1 MQAETVEDRA
11 RARHR
16 MERELRRLEGLA
28 GRKRVRRR
36 ILRALRGTAGA
47 AATFGALVKL
57 KLVGTLAG
65 KAAIALAVG
74 LGLAWPTLVIG
85 IIGLVGI
92 VLALLSLF
100 SGEGGPHSFDC
111 DWPCECGRKEARAR
125 RLKHLIAQRRSWLA
139 APPVRPRASAGMPGD
154 VTPRRRR
161 GGRTRGS
168 GAADASLFDSSRL

>member
-1 MQAETVEDRA
+1 MQAEQVEDRG
-11 RARHR
+11 RARRR

-28 GRKRVRRR
+28 GRKRFRRR
-36 ILRALRGTAGA
+36 SLRALRGTAGA

-85 IIGLVGI
+85 VVGLIGI

-100 SGEGGPHSFDC
+100 SGEGGPHGFDC
-111 DWPCECGRKEARAR
+111 DCPGACGRKEERAR
-125 RLKHLIAQRRSWLA
+125 RLKHLIAQRRAWLT
-139 APPVRPRASAGMPGD
+139 APSGPAPSVRWDALGRRATGAG
-154 VTPRRRR
+154 RRKR
-161 GGRTRGS
+161 
-168 GAADASLFDSSRL
+168 SR

>member
-139 APPVRPRASAGMPGD
+139 AP
-154 VTPRRRR
+154 
-161 GGRTRGS
+161 S
-168 GAADASLFDSSRL
+168 GAAPSVRWDARGRYATATAGRANARKRSR